1 MFHINSLN
9 KKLIGAIFSSVTLFS
24 LPAVADQEKE
34 RANLEQI
41 ENEIAQLQQMVS
53 IASRETIPTQRVNF
67 RYDWLMNDLE
77 IMRRGIKEH
86 TNAPLQPRKIEP
98 LKGDYRN

>member
-1 MFHINSLN
+1 MFRIKTLN
-9 KKLIGAIFSSVTLFS
+9 TRKIGAMFAAVAFFS

-41 ENEIAQLQQMVS
+41 ENEIAQLQQMVAV
-53 IASRETIPTQRVNF
+53 ASRETIPTQRVNF
-67 RYDWLMNDLE
+67 RYDWLINDLE

-86 TNAPLQPRKIEP
+86 TNAPRQPRKVEP

>member
-1 MFHINSLN
+1 MFQTNSLN
-9 KKLIGAIFSSVTLFS
+9 TRKIGAIFAAVAFFS

-41 ENEIAQLQQMVS
+41 ENEIAQLQQMVA

-67 RYDWLMNDLE
+67 RYDWLINDLE

-86 TNAPLQPRKIEP
+86 TNAPRQPRKIES
-98 LKGDYRN
+98 LKGDYRH